1 MEISNNISKLNNIG
15 LSSSIKQKKM
25 TEEKQS
31 MPAQTYSAYPSAELL
46 KATFVTA
53 RPSKEELTNREFI
66 NNTSFAENLEDY
78 EIKSL
83 AGMMKLN
90 NKNSDV
96 LKDLIGFIE
105 DGTVNKRTI
114 YYSSKNSDIN
124 PNLAGDIK
132 LMKQAK
138 ETGVPV
144 EDLIVPKY
152 ENEKE
157 AVQNAKTGDVYNV
170 GDEKHV
176 FIKTDDEN
184 AKQLKFD
191 KETYLK
197 LFPPVE
203 RFSTGQSNI
212 GDCYLVATL
221 DTLFQNPK
229 TRVKI
234 LDCFEQDGKDVKAK
248 LPNSD
253 EFFVAK
259 DCKLLDEKSS
269 KNEEKIYIR
278 NGSAEGLKI
287 LEYLY
292 GGVRVEDAIVNAK
305 EQTYETIDNTVFNQ
319 LDFEENKRY
328 YTDAKQ
334 GSKEKISRFR
344 AELKYLENGGNIPQ
358 SAGFT
363 REERTEYLKNEIAKN
378 QKDVKT
384 YNKEL
389 KTPEP
394 DTDEVM
400 GKQLERKDQLY
411 ETIKNPENFWAKEL
425 GRDVNLDEDTGIY
438 IRNYV
443 YFEEDENGIVLDGM
457 KEKLQKENKWFIDN
471 RALHRDGGYP
481 MEVLNSFGMKAKQI
495 EVDDSFDEKIKQG
508 IENKTVFGAS
518 SKSELKNEQKLTE
531 KYNITSGHAYGAKPY
546 YDENGDVR
554 ITVTNP
560 WNTTF
565 STDLSLEDFKKM
577 FDFVTFA
584 EE

>member
-1 MEISNNISKLNNIG
+1 MEISNNISKLNNIV
-15 LSSSIKQKKM
+15 LSNGIKQKNLPA
-25 TEEKQS
+25 EKQS
-31 MPAQTYSAYPSAELL
+31 MPAQTYSAYPSGELL
-46 KATFVTA
+46 KATYVTA
-53 RPSKEELTNREFI
+53 RPSKEELANREFI

-78 EIKSL
+78 EIKALS
-83 AGMMKLN
+83 GMLKSS
-90 NKNSDV
+90 NKNSEV
-96 LKDLIGFIE
+96 LKDLIGLIE
-105 DGTVNKRTI
+105 DGSVNKRAI

-124 PNLAGDIK
+124 PNLAGDVK
-132 LMKQAK
+132 LIKQAK
-138 ETGVPV
+138 EAGIPV

-152 ENEKE
+152 ADAKE
-157 AVQNAKTGDVYNV
+157 AVQSAEIGDVYNV

-203 RFSTGQSNI
+203 RFSAGQSNI

-221 DTLFQNPK
+221 DTLFQTPE

-253 EFFVAK
+253 EVFVAK
-259 DCKLLDEKSS
+259 NCKLLDEKSS
-269 KNEEKIYIR
+269 ENEEKIYIR

-319 LDFEENKRY
+319 LDFENDKRY

-394 DTDEVM
+394 DTDDEVM

-425 GRDVNLDEDTGIY
+425 SRDVNLDEDTGIY
-438 IRNYV
+438 TRNYV
-443 YFEEDENGIVLDGM
+443 YFEEDENGIILDGM
-457 KEKLQKENKWFIDN
+457 KEKLQEENKWFLNN

-495 EVDDSFDEKIKQG
+495 QIDDAFDEKIKQG
-508 IENKTVFGAS
+508 IENKTVYGAS
-518 SKSELKNEQKLTE
+518 TKPVLKNEQKLTE

-546 YDENGDVR
+546 YDENSDVR

-577 FDFVTFA
+577 FESVTFA
-584 EE
+584 E

>member
-15 LSSSIKQKKM
+15 LSNGIKQKKI
-25 TEEKQS
+25 TAEKQS

-83 AGMMKLN
+83 AGMMKSN
-90 NKNSDV
+90 NKNSEV

-152 ENEKE
+152 ANEKE

-170 GDEKHV
+170 GDEKNV
-176 FIKTDDEN
+176 FIKTDDGN

-221 DTLFQNPK
+221 DTLFQNPE

-234 LDCFEQDGKDVKAK
+234 LDCFEQDGKDVKTK

-253 EFFVAK
+253 EVFVAK
-259 DCKLLDEKSS
+259 DCKLLDKKASEE
-269 KNEEKIYIR
+269 EEKIYIR

-305 EQTYETIDNTVFNQ
+305 EQTYENIDNTVFNQ
-319 LDFEENKRY
+319 LNFEENKQY

-334 GSKEKISRFR
+334 GSKDKISRYK
-344 AELKYLENGGNIPQ
+344 AELKYLENGGNIPK
-358 SAGFT
+358 SAGFS
-363 REERTEYLKNEIAKN
+363 REERTEYLKNEIVKN
-378 QKDVKT
+378 QKDVKS

-394 DTDEVM
+394 NTDEVM
-400 GKQLERKDQLY
+400 GKQLERKEQLY

-425 GRDVNLDEDTGIY
+425 GRGANLEDGIFTS
-438 IRNYV
+438 NYV
-443 YFEEDENGIVLDGM
+443 YFEEDESGIVLDGM
-457 KEKLQKENKWFIDN
+457 KEKLQEENEWFINN

-495 EVDDSFDEKIKQG
+495 QIDDSFDEQIKQG

>member
-15 LSSSIKQKKM
+15 LNNGIKQKKM
-25 TEEKQS
+25 TAEMQS

-46 KATFVTA
+46 KATYVTA
-53 RPSKEELTNREFI
+53 RPSKEELANREFI
-66 NNTSFAENLEDY
+66 NNTSFADNLEDY

-83 AGMMKLN
+83 AEMMKSS
-90 NKNSDV
+90 NKNSEV

-144 EDLIVPKY
+144 ADLIVPKY
-152 ENEKE
+152 TDEKE
-157 AVQNAKTGDVYNV
+157 AVQNAKIGDVYNV
-170 GDEKHV
+170 GDEKNV

-197 LFPPVE
+197 LFKPVE

-221 DTLFQNPK
+221 DTLFQNPE

-253 EFFVAK
+253 EVFVAK
-259 DCKLLDEKSS
+259 DCKLLDEKTS
-269 KNEEKIYIR
+269 KEEEEKIYIR

-292 GGVRVEDAIVNAK
+292 GGVRIEDAIVNAK
-305 EQTYETIDNTVFNQ
+305 EQTYENIDNTVFNQ
-319 LDFEENKRY
+319 LNFEEEKQY

-334 GSKEKISRFR
+334 GSKDKISRYK
-344 AELKYLENGGNIPQ
+344 AELKYLENGGNIPK

-363 REERTEYLKNEIAKN
+363 REERTEYLKNEIVKN
-378 QKDVKT
+378 QKNVKS

-394 DTDEVM
+394 DTDEVI
-400 GKQLERKDQLY
+400 GKQLERKEQLY
-411 ETIKNPENFWAKEL
+411 KTIKNPENFWAKEL
-425 GRDVNLDEDTGIY
+425 GRGANLEDGIFTS
-438 IRNYV
+438 NYV
-443 YFEEDENGIVLDGM
+443 YFEEDESGIVLDGM
-457 KEKLQKENKWFIDN
+457 KEKLQEENKWFIDN

-546 YDENGDVR
+546 YAENGGVR
-554 ITVTNP
+554 IAVTNP

-584 EE
+584 EK

>member
-15 LSSSIKQKKM
+15 LTNGIKEKKM
-25 TEEKQS
+25 TAERQS

-46 KATFVTA
+46 KATYVTA
-53 RPSKEELTNREFI
+53 RPTKEELANREFI
-66 NNTSFAENLEDY
+66 KNTSFADNLEDY

-83 AGMMKLN
+83 AGMMKSS
-90 NKNSDV
+90 NKNSEV
-96 LKDLIGFIE
+96 LKDLISFIE

-152 ENEKE
+152 TDEKE
-157 AVQNAKTGDVYNV
+157 AVQNAKIGDVYNV
-170 GDEKHV
+170 GDEKNV
-176 FIKTDDEN
+176 FIKTDDKN

-197 LFPPVE
+197 LFQPVE

-221 DTLFQNPK
+221 DTLFQNPE

-253 EFFVAK
+253 EVFVAK
-259 DCKLLDEKSS
+259 DCKLLDEKTS
-269 KNEEKIYIR
+269 KEEEEKIYIR

-292 GGVRVEDAIVNAK
+292 GGVRIEDAIVNAK
-305 EQTYETIDNTVFNQ
+305 EQTYENIDNTVFNQ
-319 LDFEENKRY
+319 LNFEEEKQY

-334 GSKEKISRFR
+334 GSKDKISRYR

-363 REERTEYLKNEIAKN
+363 REERTEYLKNEIVKN
-378 QKDVKT
+378 QKDVKS

-400 GKQLERKDQLY
+400 GKQLERKEQLY

-425 GRDVNLDEDTGIY
+425 GRGANLEDGIFTS
-438 IRNYV
+438 NYV
-443 YFEEDENGIVLDGM
+443 YFEEDESGIVLDGM
-457 KEKLQKENKWFIDN
+457 KEKLQEENKWFIDN

-546 YDENGDVR
+546 YDENGGVR